1 MFDISTSNFVI
12 IMQNLTEN
20 AFTDLVISRINAE
33 NPRTQEVLTKLVKH
47 LHAFI
52 KDLEPTEAEWFK
64 AIDFLTRT
72 GQKCDDKR
80 QEFILFSDVLGVSM
94 LVDAINHR
102 SKSTITE
109 TTVKGPFHAA
119 AHHYDAGENI
129 ARGSEAERGE
139 TTVVHG
145 RVLSADG
152 TPIANAILDVWQS
165 NDIGYYDVQDVN
177 QPEMNLR
184 GIFKTNANGEFWFRT
199 IKPAAYPLPTD
210 GPVGELLRASGRH
223 AMRPAHIHFWIKAE
237 GYQDMITHLFVAG
250 DEYLDSDA
258 VFGVKDSL
266 VIPFVKNA
274 NPDHA
279 IQWRVTSPFCEV
291 NHDFKLAKK

>member
-1 MFDISTSNFVI
+1 
-12 IMQNLTEN
+12 MQNLIET
-20 AFTDLVISRINAE
+20 ALTDLVISRIKAE
-33 NPRTQEVLTKLVKH
+33 NSRNQEVLTKLVKH
-47 LHAFI
+47 LHAFV
-52 KDLEPTEAEWFK
+52 KDVEPTEEEWFK
-64 AIDFLTRT
+64 AINFLTQT

-119 AHHYDAGENI
+119 AQAFEAGENI
-129 ARGSEAERGE
+129 ARGIEAERGE

-145 RVLSADG
+145 RVLAPEG
-152 TPIANAILDVWQS
+152 NPVANATLDVWQS
-165 NDIGYYDVQDVN
+165 DDIGYYDVQDVN
-177 QPEMNLR
+177 QPQMNLR

-199 IKPAAYPLPTD
+199 IKPAAYPVPTD
-210 GPVGELLRASGRH
+210 GPVGDLLRASGRH

-237 GYQDMITHLFVAG
+237 GYQDIITHLFVEG
-250 DEYLDSDA
+250 DEYLESDA

-266 VIPFVKNA
+266 VIPFVKNTDTDLA
-274 NPDHA
+274 A
-279 IQWRVTSPFCEV
+279 KWKVTAPFFEA
-291 NHDFKLAKK
+291 HYDFTLAKK